1 VELRK
6 TGTEPTPN
14 PGSCFPDF
22 HILHSEV
29 PHLVK
34 LKLIIVWLMVA
45 IPLGWGVA
53 KSLKKS
59 RPLFSGTVVTVG
71 AELPK

>member
-1 VELRK
+1 M
-6 TGTEPTPN
+6 
-14 PGSCFPDF
+14 
-22 HILHSEV
+22 
-29 PHLVK
+29 K

-53 KSLKKS
+53 KSLRKS

-71 AELPK
+71 AEVQK